1 MLVIT
6 ASGDFIVKACVLHFY
21 IFHQKAAFKTYEK
34 SFSLYRKS
42 WFCSQH
48 AQGFVV
54 SSSPFWSPV
63 FRCSLYM

>member
-1 MLVIT
+1 MLDIT
-6 ASGDFIVKACVLHFY
+6 ASGDFIVKACVLHLY

-42 WFCSQH
+42 CFCSQH

-54 SSSPFWSPV
+54 SSSPLWSPV